1 MTKAMTQTLQAPEL
15 TRRSMLLGLGGMTF
29 CLALGTDGI
38 SLVSEAQ
45 ANTLAN
51 AQVTPWV
58 RIAPDGTIT
67 VLTAGA
73 EMGQGSMTGLPL
85 ILAEELDA
93 DWSRVKIEWCPAEA
107 KTYGYKDPFSPAQL
121 MWIVG
126 SRATQLY
133 YNALRKAGAQV
144 RKVLIANAAQKWG
157 VDASTLK
164 TEPSV
169 VINPANGARLTYGE
183 IAGFGTIPAPLPEVD
198 PKEFKARKD
207 FRLIGKSVP
216 RRDTPAKVN
225 GTAQYAIDVKLPGM
239 VYASSLHS
247 PVHDAGAK
255 VWENIDPTA
264 LAAPPESWND
274 AEVKAM
280 KGVIAIVKLPTGLAV
295 VADRYERAKA
305 GRDALKVKWA
315 KAKAAG
321 FNSAQAL
328 EGYVKIHDD
337 PNAQVV
343 SLEKKGDVATAF
355 SGAAKTYKAA
365 FRSDYGYHAQMEPL
379 NAVVR
384 INDTGDK
391 AEVWEGSQAPDES
404 RKSVAK
410 ALGFKE
416 EQVDFHQCYM
426 GGGFGRRSIGD
437 YAAEC
442 ALIAKDVKNPVKLIW
457 TREEDIAQGMFR
469 PQSFQCL
476 EAATDASG
484 TVTGWKHCVV
494 GEGQFLL
501 ITGIKIPYY
510 GVPNQQIEMRSVSH
524 GIRLKHWRAVGHVF
538 NTFAIESVVD
548 EMAAAANMDPIE
560 FRFQKMGIIPKA
572 KKCFET
578 VAQMCDWK
586 APRPAG
592 RALGVSITERS
603 GSLGAGVVEISLDRT
618 TGKIKVHK
626 VWVAVDGGVIVQPG
640 PAKANVESAIIYGLS
655 SVLHERVTMKDGAV
669 EQSNFHDYNVMRMS
683 DLPEEMNVQ
692 FVDVDT
698 RPTGLGEIGNPFIA
712 GAISNAVFKLT
723 GKRLRHMPFTP
734 ERVLETLKA

>member
-1 MTKAMTQTLQAPEL
+1 
-15 TRRSMLLGLGGMTF
+15 
-29 CLALGTDGI
+29 
-38 SLVSEAQ
+38 
-45 ANTLAN
+45 
-51 AQVTPWV
+51 
-58 RIAPDGTIT
+58 
-67 VLTAGA
+67 
-73 EMGQGSMTGLPL
+73 
-85 ILAEELDA
+85 
-93 DWSRVKIEWCPAEA
+93 
-107 KTYGYKDPFSPAQL
+107 
-121 MWIVG
+121 
-126 SRATQLY
+126 
-133 YNALRKAGAQV
+133 
-144 RKVLIANAAQKWG
+144 
-157 VDASTLK
+157 
-164 TEPSV
+164 
-169 VINPANGARLTYGE
+169 
-183 IAGFGTIPAPLPEVD
+183 
-198 PKEFKARKD
+198 
-207 FRLIGKSVP
+207 
-216 RRDTPAKVN
+216 
-225 GTAQYAIDVKLPGM
+225 
-239 VYASSLHS
+239 
-247 PVHDAGAK
+247 
-255 VWENIDPTA
+255 
-264 LAAPPESWND
+264 
-274 AEVKAM
+274 
-280 KGVIAIVKLPTGLAV
+280 
-295 VADRYERAKA
+295 
-305 GRDALKVKWA
+305 
-315 KAKAAG
+315 
-321 FNSAQAL
+321 
-328 EGYVKIHDD
+328 
-337 PNAQVV
+337 
-343 SLEKKGDVATAF
+343 
-355 SGAAKTYKAA
+355 
-365 FRSDYGYHAQMEPL
+365 MEPL

-384 INDTGDK
+384 ISDTGDK

-404 RKSVAK
+404 RKAVAK

-437 YAAEC
+437 YAGEC
-442 ALIAKDVKNPVKLIW
+442 ALIAKNVKKPVKLIW

-510 GVPNQQIEMRSVSH
+510 GVPNQQIEMRGVSH

-538 NTFAIESVVD
+538 NVFAIESVVD

-592 RALGVSITERS
+592 RALGISITERS

-626 VWVAVDGGVIVQPG
+626 VWVAVDGGIIVQPK
-640 PAKANVESAIIYGLS
+640 AAQANVESAIIYGLS
-655 SVLHERVTMKDGAV
+655 SVLHERVSMKDGAV

-683 DLPEEMNVQ
+683 DLPEEMKVQ

>member
-1 MTKAMTQTLQAPEL
+1 
-15 TRRSMLLGLGGMTF
+15 
-29 CLALGTDGI
+29 
-38 SLVSEAQ
+38 
-45 ANTLAN
+45 
-51 AQVTPWV
+51 
-58 RIAPDGTIT
+58 
-67 VLTAGA
+67 
-73 EMGQGSMTGLPL
+73 
-85 ILAEELDA
+85 
-93 DWSRVKIEWCPAEA
+93 
-107 KTYGYKDPFSPAQL
+107 
-121 MWIVG
+121 
-126 SRATQLY
+126 
-133 YNALRKAGAQV
+133 
-144 RKVLIANAAQKWG
+144 
-157 VDASTLK
+157 
-164 TEPSV
+164 
-169 VINPANGARLTYGE
+169 
-183 IAGFGTIPAPLPEVD
+183 
-198 PKEFKARKD
+198 
-207 FRLIGKSVP
+207 
-216 RRDTPAKVN
+216 
-225 GTAQYAIDVKLPGM
+225 VKLPGM

-416 EQVDFHQCYM
+416 DQVDFHQCYM

-442 ALIAKDVKNPVKLIW
+442 ALIAKDVKKPVKLIW